1 MNSSIPRA
9 QPDTLIQA
17 LEEARSRVNQISS
30 GVIEQVVAVRRLEG
44 RPELWIE
51 RALCAIGM
59 PARNIWPPR
68 SENGL
73 TRRAQGAR
81 FSLFY
86 LLLYELYDISYKK
99 NYYDIS

>member
-1 MNSSIPRA
+1 MDQTDRLLRIATALRAQVTEQRIPLVAIVNLQCLTRQIMNSSIPRA

-59 PARNIWPPR
+59 PARNI
-68 SENGL
+68 
-73 TRRAQGAR
+73 
-81 FSLFY
+81 
-86 LLLYELYDISYKK
+86 
-99 NYYDIS
+99 